1 LKLWS
6 LFFGA
11 HLKARNLF
19 PSIPGHSANGI
30 ELHPVVSIKLGSVA
44 SIASAPSPID
54 RSDFHGSIMLKDM
67 TSDRMTIMID
77 CSEPITGVRIVNQ
90 TGQIMNELAIPET
103 ANTFAASLPIGRN
116 SIIPQ
121 QSHKVQ
127 C

>member
-1 LKLWS
+1 
-6 LFFGA
+6 
-11 HLKARNLF
+11 
-19 PSIPGHSANGI
+19 
-30 ELHPVVSIKLGSVA
+30 VA

-103 ANTFAASLPIGRN
+103 ANTFAASLPIGRFA
-116 SIIPQ
+116 SGVYFVHAVCM
-121 QSHKVQ
+121 SGYVARKFEVKK
-127 C
+127 